1 MRRIL
6 KSAASLLTG
15 LALAATATTATTVPA
30 GAAAWCSVTF
40 QTYSSIQ
47 KGSTGAQAKAMECL
61 LAKAGFA
68 TTVNGRFSAADAQE
82 LAKFRRAVGLS
93 PLHVG
98 GRRAWSA
105 LLSRGSTPHLNTGD
119 KGKNVVRLQL
129 ALRSAGFAKVPTTGR
144 YDTATV
150 AVVKII
156 QQRHHLRQ
164 TGEVNAEFWKA
175 LQAGKIIA
183 TTVVVKKPVV
193 KPVANSAQTRTK
205 GEKALAYAKKQ
216 LGDRYVYGGTGPN
229 GWDCSGLSMKA
240 WKAAG
245 VNLPHSAGKQY
256 RIGKKISKSNLRN
269 GDLVCFYR
277 GIGHVGVYAGNGK
290 VIHAPHPGK
299 KVSYIKMSYMPYM
312 GARRPG

>member
-1 MRRIL
+1 MRKIL
-6 KSAASLLTG
+6 KSAASLVTG
-15 LALAATATTATTVPA
+15 LALAVTAAVGTAIPA
-30 GAAAWCSVTF
+30 GAAPRCSVTF
-40 QTYSSIQ
+40 QTYSPIK

-68 TTVNGRFSAADAQE
+68 TTVNGRFSAADAGE
-82 LAKFRRAVGLS
+82 LAKFRKSIDLK
-93 PLHVG
+93 PLLVG
-98 GRRAWSA
+98 GRRAWST
-105 LLSRGSTPHLNTGD
+105 LLARGTTPYLARGD
-119 KGKNVVRLQL
+119 HGKDVLRLQL
-129 ALRSAGFAKVPTTGR
+129 ALRSAGFVKMPTTGR

-150 AVVKII
+150 AMIKII
-156 QQRHHLRQ
+156 QKSRHLRP
-164 TGEVNAEFWKA
+164 TGTVNANFWKA
-175 LQAGKIIA
+175 LQAGKITA
-183 TTVVVKKPVV
+183 TAVVVKKPLA
-193 KPVANSAQTRTK
+193 KPVSHKKSAK

-216 LGDRYVYGGTGPN
+216 LGDRYMYGGTGPN
-229 GWDCSGLSMKA
+229 GWDCSGLTMKA

-269 GDLVCFYR
+269 GDLVFFYR
-277 GIGHVGVYAGNGK
+277 GIRHVGLYAGNGK